1 MSIQTIKINLVVRVI
16 TSILLLMA
24 GLAVYWLFQPNI
36 YLFSIFQISN
46 VNPISADNQ
55 WLLFLKNH
63 FADMAWCI
71 ALIQIF
77 DILKSVKVSYYYSII
92 LLLLP
97 FLSEVLQAIKVIPG
111 TGDLKDIT
119 VYFIIYIFFFN
130 KEVLTMRGITKH
142 IIVGLAIL
150 TLSIAILGSGPAPV
164 KPIEYIDGVFTFPT
178 FQPVEDEIF
187 TKPALSEIVKSSSKL
202 SIVLRVPA
210 PSTEKEV
217 TAQEKNAN
225 LTGEQNSIY
234 NTIEKEFAKAGFVVR
249 DRALFAK
256 VLDQETQD
264 YSKIEQITQ
273 TDFILEILNLKT
285 DVPYTTKSYKDKN
298 GIMQE
303 ASVNITFNGALVE
316 FKLVSV
322 KENDMVGSYSF
333 HYVPCL
339 EGCNYSF
346 SPDYRAKNTWV
357 RIRAIP
363 NEFWVNSTKRLI
375 QEIIKK

>member
-1 MSIQTIKINLVVRVI
+1 MSIQTVKINLVRVI

-46 VNPISADNQ
+46 ANPISADNL

-63 FADMAWCI
+63 FADMAWCL

-77 DILKSVKVSYYYSII
+77 NILKSFKVSYYYSII

-119 VYFIIYIFFFN
+119 VYLSIYIFFFN
-130 KEVLTMRGITKH
+130 KEMLTMREISKH
-142 IIVGLAIL
+142 IIGGLAIV
-150 TLSIAILGSGPAPV
+150 TLSIAIIGSGSTPV
-164 KPIEYIDGVFTFPT
+164 KPIEYIDGVFTVK
-178 FQPVEDEIF
+178 PVGDEIF
-187 TKPALSEIVKSSSKL
+187 TKPSLSEIVKSSSKL

-210 PSTEKEV
+210 PATEKEV
-217 TAQEKNAN
+217 TAQEKNAS
-225 LTGEQNSIY
+225 LTGESGEQNSIY

-249 DRALFAK
+249 DRALFSK
-256 VLDQETQD
+256 VLDQETLD

-273 TDFILEILNLKT
+273 TDLILEILNIKT
-285 DVPYTTKSYKDKN
+285 NVPCKTKSYKDTN

-303 ASVNITFNGALVE
+303 TPVDITFNGALVE

-333 HYVPCL
+333 NYVPCL
-339 EGCNYSF
+339 EGCKHTF
-346 SPDYRAKNTWV
+346 SLDSRATRTLVKYE
-357 RIRAIP
+357 AIP
-363 NEFWVNSTKRLI
+363 NEFWVNSAKRLI

>member
-16 TSILLLMA
+16 TSILFLMA

-46 VNPISADNQ
+46 VNPISADNL

-63 FADMAWCI
+63 FADMVWCI

-77 DILKSVKVSYYYSII
+77 NILKSFKVSYYYSII

-119 VYFIIYIFFFN
+119 VYLLIYIIFFN
-130 KEVLTMRGITKH
+130 KEILTMRGITKH
-142 IIVGLAIL
+142 IVGGIAIL
-150 TLSIAILGSGPAPV
+150 TLSIAIIGSATDSP
-164 KPIEYIDGVFTFPT
+164 KPIEYIDSVIT

-187 TKPALSEIVKSSSKL
+187 TKPILSEIVKSSSKL
-202 SIVLRVPA
+202 SIVLRVPT
-210 PSTEKEV
+210 SVTEKEV
-217 TAQEKNAN
+217 TAQEQNA
-225 LTGEQNSIY
+225 SIY
-234 NTIEKEFAKAGFVVR
+234 NIIEKEFAKAGFVVR

-264 YSKIEQITQ
+264 YTKIEQATQ
-273 TDFILEILNLKT
+273 TDLILEILNLKT
-285 DVPYTTKSYKDKN
+285 DVPYKTKSYKDIN

-303 ASVNITFNGALVE
+303 SPYNITANGALVE

-333 HYVPCL
+333 NYIPCL
-339 EGCNYSF
+339 EGCNHTF
-346 SPDYRAKNTWV
+346 STDSRAPKSRV
-357 RIRAIP
+357 RSQAIP
-363 NEFWVNSTKRLI
+363 TEFWVDSTKLLI
-375 QEIIKK
+375 QEITKE